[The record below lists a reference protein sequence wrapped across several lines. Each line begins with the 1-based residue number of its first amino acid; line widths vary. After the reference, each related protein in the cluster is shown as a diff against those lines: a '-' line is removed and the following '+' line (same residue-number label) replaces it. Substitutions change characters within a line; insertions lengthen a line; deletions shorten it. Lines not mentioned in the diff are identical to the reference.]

1 MKEIEKVAADLFDK
15 VRSRFEDISLGD
27 EAAKATTDPEKARFF
42 NFDFEI
48 NGQSYGNITISIA
61 ESSSLKVYF
70 SKNISE
76 QLPEDLKQEWYDFLK
91 DLRFF
96 SKRNM
101 MTFDTR
107 DIARSSL
114 TQRDVQTM
122 AKTDGAYYSD
132 DVKIAESKLYGTRRS
147 SYERMGPTR
156 IIIRHSAPVSDDV
169 RGSRTRHING
179 IYVETADGE
188 RFKMPFTSVTGARAM
203 ARHLQHGGTVNDDI
217 GSHIVGVVNEMNNL
231 KVFVRNTRGKIFE
244 DAETTQMVEA
254 AIEYYGS
261 LHERLHKLKGKR
273 TYAAYVNSYEP
284 ESIDDSDYDENDLKE
299 RFTRK
304 LFDERMSSA
313 LNSVYKAYKMKKN
326 QIPETAIGAE
336 FAEWADQVVEQGMQ
350 GPSNRYE
357 LEDLQNLL
365 SNPIPYG
372 VDGDNAIGAI
382 QDFINDDS
390 LFDELFTGSEFDPEM
405 DSRPTILSWIE
416 QNNPDLFNDLKEQ
429 GLDAQATV
437 ATAPVA
443 PAPDATAP
451 VAPMEEVDRYDKQG
465 DFVDDITDPENNDR
479 KHGPADD
486 SSEVNDRNLSFESLL
501 KLAGLR

>member
-15 VRSRFEDISLGD
+15 IRSRFEDISLGD
-27 EAAKATTDPEKARFF
+27 DGAKATTDPEQARFF

-48 NGQSYGNITISIA
+48 DGKSYGNITISIA
-61 ESSSLKVYF
+61 ESSSVKVYF

-76 QLPEDLKQEWYDFLK
+76 QLPEELRQDWYDFLR
-91 DLRFF
+91 DIRFF
-96 SKRNM
+96 AKRNM
-101 MTFDTR
+101 MSFDTR

-114 TQRDVQTM
+114 TQRDIQTM
-122 AKTDGAYYSD
+122 AKTDGAYDTSD
-132 DVKIAESKLYGTRRS
+132 ISLAEGRMYGTSRS

-156 IIIRHSAPVSDDV
+156 IIIRHSAPVNDEV
-169 RGSRTRHING
+169 RGSRTRHINS

-188 RFKMPFTSVTGARAM
+188 RFKMPFNHVTGARAM
-203 ARHLQHGGTVNDDI
+203 ARHLQHGGMITDEI
-217 GSHIVGVVNEMNNL
+217 GSHIVGLVNEMNNL
-231 KVFVRNTRGKIFE
+231 KVFVRNTRGRMFE
-244 DAETTQMVEA
+244 DAETSQMVEA
-254 AIEYYGS
+254 AIEYYGN

-273 TYAAYVNSYEP
+273 TYESYVDTYQP

-313 LNSVYKAYKMKKN
+313 LNSVYKAYKMKKS

-336 FAEWADQVVEQGMQ
+336 FEEWADNVVEQGMK

-357 LEDLQNLL
+357 LEDLQQLL
-365 SNPIPYG
+365 SEPIPYG
-372 VDGDNAIGAI
+372 VDGDNAIGSI
-382 QDFINDDS
+382 QEFINDDG
-390 LFDELFTGSEFDPEM
+390 LFDELFNDSEFDPEM
-405 DSRPTILSWIE
+405 DARPTILRWIE
-416 QNNPDLFNDLKEQ
+416 DNDQELYSKLDGSDFENQDDDL
-429 GLDAQATV
+429 
-437 ATAPVA
+437 
-443 PAPDATAP
+443 
-451 VAPMEEVDRYDKQG
+451 APMEEVDRYDKQS
-465 DFVDDITDPENNDR
+465 DFVDDVTDPENNDR